1 MAEIRG
7 VAERLPPDEHLA
19 LRVMPMPADLN
30 PAGDVFGGWVMSMV
44 DVAGGVVSIRR
55 ARSRVGT
62 VAVTSFAV
70 KQPVSVGDVVS
81 LYANVVSVGRSSIT
95 VDVVVYVERNPADP
109 VIVKV
114 TEARLTYV
122 AVDAQGRKQPVGDP
136 EPAAALV
143 PHGASPSNKELALR
157 LMPMPADL
165 NPARDVFGGW
175 IMAMVDI
182 AGAVPAIR
190 HAKSKV
196 ATVAVDS
203 FEFKQPVSVGDVLS
217 FYAEIVRTGNTSVT
231 VDVEVFA
238 QRNPENPMTV
248 KVTEARL
255 TYVAVDEFRSKR
267 GACA

>member
-55 ARSRVGT
+55 ARSRVVT
-62 VAVTSFAV
+62 VAVNSFAF

-81 LYANVVSVGRSSIT
+81 LYANVVSVGRSSIA

-122 AVDAQGRKQPVGDP
+122 AVDAQGRKQPVGGP
-136 EPAAALV
+136 EPATALA
-143 PHGASPSNKELALR
+143 PHGAAPSPRFGMPSRKAPPWPLIRSNSNSRFPSAMCSASTPRLCVPGIPPSPSTSRCSRSATPK
-157 LMPMPADL
+157 
-165 NPARDVFGGW
+165 
-175 IMAMVDI
+175 
-182 AGAVPAIR
+182 IR
-190 HAKSKV
+190 
-196 ATVAVDS
+196 
-203 FEFKQPVSVGDVLS
+203 
-217 FYAEIVRTGNTSVT
+217 
-231 VDVEVFA
+231 
-238 QRNPENPMTV
+238 
-248 KVTEARL
+248 
-255 TYVAVDEFRSKR
+255 
-267 GACA
+267 